1 MAIVVEHDKRKQ
13 EILSKSLDLFVEEGY
28 DDVTFQKIADRC
40 GITRTTLYIYFKNK
54 REIFQWS
61 IKQLTSALEDAVRS
75 IMSDEKL
82 SVKECLLNVMNKVI
96 DVCEENYRLF
106 IILQPYFIQ
115 LKKSGVD
122 VNERINRRIIRL
134 RHILSTIIINGIEK
148 GEFEEIPVKDVN
160 NLLYSFIESVIYRLA
175 YQGMKQAD
183 EVRTSVSLAVNGF
196 CKK

>member
-13 EILSKSLDLFVEEGY
+13 EILSKSLELFVEEGY

-61 IKQLTSALEDAVRS
+61 IKQLTAALESAVKE
-75 IMSDEKL
+75 IMADESL
-82 SVKECLLNVMNKVI
+82 SSKECLVKVMNKVI
-96 DVCEENYRLF
+96 DVCEENFQLF
-106 IILQPYFIQ
+106 VILQPYFIQ

-122 VNERINRRIIRL
+122 INERINRRIIRL
-134 RHILSTIIINGIEK
+134 RHILSTIIISGIEK
-148 GEFEEIPVKDVN
+148 GEFLDIPVKDIN

-183 EVRTSVSLAVNGF
+183 EVRTSVTLAVNGL